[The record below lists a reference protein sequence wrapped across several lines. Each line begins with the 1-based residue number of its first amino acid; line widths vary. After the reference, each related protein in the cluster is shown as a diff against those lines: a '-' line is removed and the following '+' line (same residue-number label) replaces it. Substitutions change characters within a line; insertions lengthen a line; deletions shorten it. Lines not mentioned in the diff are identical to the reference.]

1 MPSTFSS
8 VGQLVINTD
17 NANTSATG
25 TNTNNLTTGGVNA
38 NKLTHI
44 TAPSEVSQST
54 AISDRPKAKPVSK
67 KDAKNSRKMTGVL
80 LLQQQQRQ
88 QQQQQQQQP
97 QQEQQNSMVGSN
109 KQIII
114 TTITIPLLLKL

>member
-25 TNTNNLTTGGVNA
+25 TNTNNLTAGGVNA

-67 KDAKNSRKMTGVL
+67 KDAKNSRKLTNT
-80 LLQQQQRQ
+80 LQQQHQ
-88 QQQQQQQQP
+88 Q
-97 QQEQQNSMVGSN
+97 QQNSMVILN
-109 KQIII
+109 A
-114 TTITIPLLLKL
+114 TTMTYIHKLNHFFC

>member
-67 KDAKNSRKMTGVL
+67 KDVKNSRKLSSVL

-88 QQQQQQQQP
+88 FMHSQP
-97 QQEQQNSMVGSN
+97 QQEQQNSMVSLN
-109 KQIII
+109 KIFQIM
-114 TTITIPLLLKL
+114 